1 MYLILSALPVLAVIV
16 AMLAGVRSLYAA
28 LLGIVMALL
37 AMVLAFPVSSTE
49 LLHAL
54 RNWLPILV
62 EVLLIV
68 GGGLLLSQ
76 ALQVSGAQKALAH
89 WLQGQSGQGVGAV
102 LLVVHGITP
111 FAESLTGFGIGIT
124 IGIPLLLHSG
134 LSVRKVAVIGLLGL
148 CAVPWGSMGPGTL
161 IAASMA
167 GLSPDALG
175 LASAMVSV
183 IPFVITGVAAAW
195 LASAPGQRLSAVL
208 QGFVSGLVL
217 TLAVTAMNALVG
229 MAPAGALGSL
239 MVIALYLLRG
249 RWARRVR
256 IAKLQRSSDGA
267 MAGSAEP
274 EAGASNEQGEEL
286 SGLGGLGRRALA
298 AYGVLLLGVLLARFL
313 VRWWQLPPL
322 FNALASPALW
332 LLVATAFFARGLP
345 APAVLAQA
353 AKSWRQVA
361 PVTGMFIVL
370 GVLMAV
376 SGMAAQ
382 LAQTLAQGGSAYL
395 LAAPFVGALGGFV
408 TGSNTGANA
417 MFAATQA
424 EIAQVLQ
431 VGVLPF
437 MAVHNVSASL
447 LLMASPGKIEMACH
461 LASVE
466 NLPQRRWVQ
475 VQVLLIDLL
484 AISLMALLNVALAW
498 R

>member
-37 AMVLAFPVSSTE
+37 AMVLAFPVSSAE

-89 WLQGQSGQGVGAV
+89 WLQGQSGQGVSAV

-124 IGIPLLLHSG
+124 IGIPLLLHGG
-134 LSVRKVAVIGLLGL
+134 LPVRKVAVIGLLGL

-195 LASAPGQRLSAVL
+195 LAGAPGQRLSAVL

-239 MVIALYLLRG
+239 IVIALYLLRG

-256 IAKLQRSSDGA
+256 IVKLQRSSDGA

-274 EAGASNEQGEEL
+274 EADESNEQGEEL
-286 SGLGGLGRRALA
+286 GRLGRRALA

-484 AISLMALLNVALAW
+484 AVSLMALLNVALAW